1 MEEVKKLQRKILNA
15 AHKSESEHARL
26 NDVYAT
32 TFKLAQNIRKLIA
45 EEQDNVDKKLNPKKT
60 LSPLK
65 AKKLTARQ
73 QTDLRVRKT
82 QLDGQSTR
90 MYNIWSDYNQ
100 CQVQF
105 REQSKKLFVRQCK
118 VMGNTSLS
126 NEEIE
131 QMIDEGKNVFATSIL
146 DQERMARQQL
156 LDLQERHGE
165 FMKVNKSAALR
176 SAAAVPV
183 RHRCACAA

>member
-131 QMIDEGKNVFATSIL
+131 QMIDEGKNVFARVCIYRTLKFNFFSHVFDSTI
-146 DQERMARQQL
+146 MFVCVCVHKFNSPIVIA
-156 LDLQERHGE
+156 HVC
-165 FMKVNKSAALR
+165 MCLR
-176 SAAAVPV
+176 L
-183 RHRCACAA
+183 